1 MGPRLALAAVVLVLD
16 QLSKAAAL
24 RWLQPHQ
31 VIDVLPGFNLTLV
44 FNRGAAFS
52 FLAGAGGW
60 QRWFFTGL
68 ALVASV
74 VILVLLRRT
83 PRSERLTA
91 SGLALILG
99 GAVGN
104 LVDRLRWG
112 HVVDF
117 VDLYLGSAHWPA
129 FNVADCAISVGAAL
143 LVWSMWRGS
152 RTIGRSHTDAS

>member
-1 MGPRLALAAVVLVLD
+1 MGGRLVPAAGVLVLD
-16 QLSKAAAL
+16 QLSKAAVL

-31 VIDVLPGFNLTLV
+31 VVELLPGLNLTLV

-68 ALVASV
+68 ALIASV

-83 PRSERLTA
+83 SPADRLTA
-91 SGLALILG
+91 GGLALILG

-117 VDLYLGSAHWPA
+117 VDLHLGSAHWPA
-129 FNVADCAISVGAAL
+129 FNVADSAISIGAAL
-143 LVWSMWRGS
+143 LLWGMWRN
-152 RTIGRSHTDAS
+152 GRIKAR

>member
-1 MGPRLALAAVVLVLD
+1 MGPRLALAAVVVFLD

-31 VIDVLPGFNLTLV
+31 VIDVLPGFNLTLA

-68 ALVASV
+68 ALIASV
-74 VILVLLRRT
+74 VILLLLRRT
-83 PRSERLTA
+83 PPGDRPTA
-91 SGLALILG
+91 GGLALILG

-117 VDLYLGSAHWPA
+117 VDLYLGTAHWPA
-129 FNVADCAISVGAAL
+129 FNIADSAICIGAGL
-143 LVWSMWRGS
+143 LVWATWR
-152 RTIGRSHTDAS
+152 TGRRDNQSDPGVP

>member
-16 QLSKAAAL
+16 QISKAAVL
-24 RWLQPHQ
+24 RWLHPHQ

-52 FLAGAGGW
+52 FLAGAAGW

-68 ALVASV
+68 ALIASV

-83 PRSERLTA
+83 SPADRLTA
-91 SGLALILG
+91 GGLALILG

-129 FNVADCAISVGAAL
+129 FNIADSAICIGAGF
-143 LVWSMWRGS
+143 LVWATWRA
-152 RTIGRSHTDAS
+152 GRRAKQADSGAP

>member
-1 MGPRLALAAVVLVLD
+1 MGPRLALATVVLVLD
-16 QLSKAAAL
+16 QLSKAAVL

-31 VIDVLPGFNLTLV
+31 VIDVLPGFNLSLV

-83 PRSERLTA
+83 PHSDRLTA
-91 SGLALILG
+91 GGLALILG
-99 GAVGN
+99 AP
-104 LVDRLRWG
+104 W
-112 HVVDF
+112 
-117 VDLYLGSAHWPA
+117 A
-129 FNVADCAISVGAAL
+129 
-143 LVWSMWRGS
+143 
-152 RTIGRSHTDAS
+152 T

>member
-1 MGPRLALAAVVLVLD
+1 
-16 QLSKAAAL
+16 
-24 RWLQPHQ
+24 
-31 VIDVLPGFNLTLV
+31 
-44 FNRGAAFS
+44 
-52 FLAGAGGW
+52 
-60 QRWFFTGL
+60 
-68 ALVASV
+68 
-74 VILVLLRRT
+74 
-83 PRSERLTA
+83 
-91 SGLALILG
+91 
-99 GAVGN
+99 VGN

>member
-1 MGPRLALAAVVLVLD
+1 MGPRLALATVVLVLD
-16 QLSKAAAL
+16 QLSKAAVL

-52 FLAGAGGW
+52 FLAGASGW
-60 QRWFFTGL
+60 QRGFFTGL

-83 PRSERLTA
+83 PGSERLTA
-91 SGLALILG
+91 GGLALILG

-117 VDLYLGSAHWPA
+117 VDMYLGSAHWPA

-152 RTIGRSHTDAS
+152 RAIGRSHTDAP

>member
-1 MGPRLALAAVVLVLD
+1 MGPRLGLAAVVLVLD
-16 QLSKAAAL
+16 QLSKAAVL

-31 VIDVLPGFNLTLV
+31 IIDLLPGVNLTLV

-68 ALVASV
+68 ALIASV

-83 PRSERLTA
+83 PPGDRATA
-91 SGLALILG
+91 GGLALILG

-104 LVDRLRWG
+104 LIDRLRWG

-117 VDLYLGSAHWPA
+117 VDLYLGSMHWPA
-129 FNVADCAISVGAAL
+129 FNVADSAISIGAVL
-143 LVWSMWRGS
+143 LVWGMWRG
-152 RTIGRSHTDAS
+152 GRSDAP

>member
-1 MGPRLALAAVVLVLD
+1 
-16 QLSKAAAL
+16 
-24 RWLQPHQ
+24 
-31 VIDVLPGFNLTLV
+31 VLPGFNLTLV

-52 FLAGAGGW
+52 FLAGAAGW

-68 ALVASV
+68 ALIASV

-83 PRSERLTA
+83 SPADRLTA
-91 SGLALILG
+91 GGLALILG

-129 FNVADCAISVGAAL
+129 FNIADSAICIGAGL
-143 LVWSMWRGS
+143 LVWATWRA
-152 RTIGRSHTDAS
+152 GRRAKQADPGAP